1 MITEVSTDSPRCQ
14 LISDDEKELLRS
26 VSMRE
31 LVEQYGVK
39 VGRDRYCL
47 CPVHEER
54 SPSCEVYAN
63 HMYCHAC
70 KRALDPIQFLRET
83 QGLGFR
89 DACKELARMFGIT
102 LGCELEETDD
112 EREDRIAR
120 QREKI
125 AETERK
131 QIAREQKEARERKEK
146 RSRWPQFC
154 IGRKHDLQEVADLR
168 GIHYAGPWL
177 AQELG
182 LLHFATWLD
191 KLAWIIADE
200 RGGRAR
206 RLDGQDWT
214 HGNSHKSDSLG
225 GSETQCVGLT
235 ESLLPVMLVEGEGD
249 FLTAL
254 AWLWER
260 GEHERWELVCM
271 FGASASL
278 GDDAKLLA
286 GREGVIYAHSGKAG
300 MDGARRWK
308 AEAIHHGAEVII
320 NELPHGKDLNDLY
333 REGAL

>member
-131 QIAREQKEARERKEK
+131 QRIAREQRAAASRRKEQRDPAGHHSVKGAPMIFK
-146 RSRWPQFC
+146 R
-154 IGRKHDLQEVADLR
+154 
-168 GIHYAGPWL
+168 
-177 AQELG
+177 
-182 LLHFATWLD
+182 
-191 KLAWIIADE
+191 
-200 RGGRAR
+200 
-206 RLDGQDWT
+206 
-214 HGNSHKSDSLG
+214 
-225 GSETQCVGLT
+225 
-235 ESLLPVMLVEGEGD
+235 
-249 FLTAL
+249 
-254 AWLWER
+254 
-260 GEHERWELVCM
+260 
-271 FGASASL
+271 
-278 GDDAKLLA
+278 
-286 GREGVIYAHSGKAG
+286 
-300 MDGARRWK
+300 
-308 AEAIHHGAEVII
+308 
-320 NELPHGKDLNDLY
+320 
-333 REGAL
+333 